1 MLLTWPLGLRVDRAV
16 AVGIVACA
24 CVLTLRRW
32 KRRYPIDEWSYLM
45 SFDPLMKAIK
55 ENPALAEELTNAK
68 TPRER
73 HAILDAH
80 GIEKP
85 NLDSQFPE
93 AGGTRGGTTTTWS
106 GRRNG
111 WGGPD

>member
-1 MLLTWPLGLRVDRAV
+1 
-16 AVGIVACA
+16 
-24 CVLTLRRW
+24 
-32 KRRYPIDEWSYLM
+32 M
-45 SFDPLMKAIK
+45 SFDPLMKALK
-55 ENPALAEELTNAK
+55 ENPALAEELKNAK

-93 AGGTRGGTTTTWS
+93 AGGGQHWSTTAGGGYKIVTTTA
-106 GRRNG
+106 N
-111 WGGPD
+111 P

>member
-1 MLLTWPLGLRVDRAV
+1 
-16 AVGIVACA
+16 
-24 CVLTLRRW
+24 
-32 KRRYPIDEWSYLM
+32 M

-55 ENPALAEELTNAK
+55 ENPALAEELKNAK

-93 AGGTRGGTTTTWS
+93 AGGFGFATYDRSPTLRSHLPPGSVPT
-106 GRRNG
+106 
-111 WGGPD
+111 

>member
-1 MLLTWPLGLRVDRAV
+1 
-16 AVGIVACA
+16 
-24 CVLTLRRW
+24 
-32 KRRYPIDEWSYLM
+32 M

-55 ENPALAEELTNAK
+55 ENPALTEELKNAK

-93 AGGTRGGTTTTWS
+93 VAGGAPFQPLDGVVGSPGITS
-106 GRRNG
+106 
-111 WGGPD
+111 P

>member
-1 MLLTWPLGLRVDRAV
+1 
-16 AVGIVACA
+16 
-24 CVLTLRRW
+24 
-32 KRRYPIDEWSYLM
+32 M
-45 SFDPLMKAIK
+45 SFDPLMKALK
-55 ENPALAEELTNAK
+55 ENPALAEELKNAK

-93 AGGTRGGTTTTWS
+93 AGGGSERTAGS
-106 GRRNG
+106 GVESQQG
-111 WGGPD
+111 D

>member
-1 MLLTWPLGLRVDRAV
+1 
-16 AVGIVACA
+16 
-24 CVLTLRRW
+24 
-32 KRRYPIDEWSYLM
+32 M
-45 SFDPLMKAIK
+45 SFDPLMKALK
-55 ENPALAEELTNAK
+55 ENPALAEELKNAK

-93 AGGTRGGTTTTWS
+93 AGGMGSTSGGGGTYTVQGS
-106 GRRNG
+106 G
-111 WGGPD
+111 GGSASV

>member
-1 MLLTWPLGLRVDRAV
+1 
-16 AVGIVACA
+16 
-24 CVLTLRRW
+24 
-32 KRRYPIDEWSYLM
+32 M
-45 SFDPLMKAIK
+45 SFDPLMKALE
-55 ENPALAEELTNAK
+55 ENPALAEELKAAK

-93 AGGTRGGTTTTWS
+93 AGGGSAPPSYSGG
-106 GRRNG
+106 GRFSYS
-111 WGGPD
+111 

>member
-1 MLLTWPLGLRVDRAV
+1 
-16 AVGIVACA
+16 
-24 CVLTLRRW
+24 
-32 KRRYPIDEWSYLM
+32 M

-55 ENPALAEELTNAK
+55 ENPALAEELQAAK

-93 AGGTRGGTTTTWS
+93 AGGAYSSNWPSTHLATSGNRGSIPT
-106 GRRNG
+106 
-111 WGGPD
+111 

>member
-1 MLLTWPLGLRVDRAV
+1 
-16 AVGIVACA
+16 
-24 CVLTLRRW
+24 
-32 KRRYPIDEWSYLM
+32 M

-55 ENPALAEELTNAK
+55 ENPALAEELKNAK

-93 AGGTRGGTTTTWS
+93 AGGYKSPASPSVRDNYS
-106 GRRNG
+106 AAE
-111 WGGPD
+111 GP

>member
-1 MLLTWPLGLRVDRAV
+1 
-16 AVGIVACA
+16 
-24 CVLTLRRW
+24 
-32 KRRYPIDEWSYLM
+32 M
-45 SFDPLMKAIK
+45 SFDPLMKALK
-55 ENPALAEELTNAK
+55 ENPALAEELKNAK

-93 AGGTRGGTTTTWS
+93 AGGAFGNTYEKDRCGNEI
-106 GRRNG
+106 R
-111 WGGPD
+111 P

>member
-1 MLLTWPLGLRVDRAV
+1 
-16 AVGIVACA
+16 
-24 CVLTLRRW
+24 
-32 KRRYPIDEWSYLM
+32 M

-55 ENPALAEELTNAK
+55 DNPALLDELRAAK

-85 NLDSQFPE
+85 DLDSQYPE
-93 AGGTRGGTTTTWS
+93 RGTGGHSTPKIS
-106 GRRNG
+106 LAPGRTC
-111 WGGPD
+111 

>member
-1 MLLTWPLGLRVDRAV
+1 
-16 AVGIVACA
+16 
-24 CVLTLRRW
+24 
-32 KRRYPIDEWSYLM
+32 M
-45 SFDPLMKAIK
+45 SFDPLMKALK
-55 ENPALAEELTNAK
+55 ENPALAEELKNAK

-93 AGGTRGGTTTTWS
+93 AGGATSSSLGTSPATSANVTS
-106 GRRNG
+106 YHKG
-111 WGGPD
+111 

>member
-1 MLLTWPLGLRVDRAV
+1 
-16 AVGIVACA
+16 
-24 CVLTLRRW
+24 
-32 KRRYPIDEWSYLM
+32 M

-55 ENPALAEELTNAK
+55 ENPALAEELKNAK

-85 NLDSQFPE
+85 TLDSQFPE
-93 AGGTRGGTTTTWS
+93 AGGAGLRGSPFSDTPQS
-106 GRRNG
+106 QL
-111 WGGPD
+111 